1 MTWEVQMLQCKAIAT
16 SITLNIKNTVN
27 AFILLDMVSTI
38 WTFNQIIE
46 KAPKFPQNNGVWH
59 SDEQTLI
66 FLHDSA
72 SLETNT
78 VRFLYHHQ

>member
-1 MTWEVQMLQCKAIAT
+1 MLQCKAIAT

-46 KAPKFPQNNGVWH
+46 KAPNFPQNNGV
-59 SDEQTLI
+59 
-66 FLHDSA
+66 
-72 SLETNT
+72 
-78 VRFLYHHQ
+78 